1 LSGGRT
7 LVEVGKNLYAY
18 PVGIEFST
26 RVDTDDITAT
36 DDDAREEVNNTIP
49 IKRLDVKH
57 YKNVDNGYFY
67 NHFSLA
73 TILQAASSS
82 PQYSPELLW
91 PYDYRNYQGWVW
103 KKSSSTYDVFV
114 TRSTRQVTNSTVTF
128 NLSDAD
134 SAFPDFEL
142 ELPSGKDYGF
152 ARVHKPGSTWQ
163 IQSGYQVNLQ
173 KYDPPLDVSLSGTS
187 SLCPGE
193 SGSWTA
199 SASGGASPYSYDW
212 YYRKDSGTWYS
223 QNETSSSFSRS
234 MPTVNNSM
242 DIKVTVTDDDN
253 TQTSD
258 TKLVYKE
265 GGCDD
270 DGGGGGGGGL
280 LSVDP
285 ADSTKVGAKSLLQ
298 RQPIPDEF
306 ALDQNSPN
314 PAHGTVTIRFAL
326 PEATEVSLV
335 VYDIMGR
342 EVSRLVDGSVS
353 AGFHDVQYDTSD
365 LASGVYLY
373 RIETPDFAKTQRMTI
388 IR

>member
-1 LSGGRT
+1 MATNGTSQKVRDNETVTLFKSPWSVLSSG
-7 LVEVGKNLYAY
+7 
-18 PVGIEFST
+18 
-26 RVDTDDITAT
+26 
-36 DDDAREEVNNTIP
+36 
-49 IKRLDVKH
+49 
-57 YKNVDNGYFY
+57 
-67 NHFSLA
+67 
-73 TILQAASSS
+73 
-82 PQYSPELLW
+82 QYSADI
-91 PYDYRNYQGWVW
+91 Y
-103 KKSSSTYDVFV
+103 K
-114 TRSTRQVTNSTVTF
+114 VTF
-128 NLSDAD
+128 TVS
-134 SAFPDFEL
+134 
-142 ELPSGKDYGF
+142 LPSGASHDVWYRSADTEGWGF
-152 ARVHKPGSTWQ
+152 ANPMFQDPRAYINVNSSASEATITTYVYVDIRNVNGQLVAAWQ
-163 IQSGYQVNLQ
+163 PETPQDAKVAYTIAKEAGTPPV
-173 KYDPPLDVSLSGTS
+173 PPLDVSLSGTS

-199 SASGGASPYSYDW
+199 SVSGGTSPYSYDW

-223 QNETSSSFSRS
+223 QSETSDSFSRS

-253 TQTSD
+253 TQASD

-326 PEATEVSLV
+326 PEASEVSLV
-335 VYDIMGR
+335 VYDIMG
-342 EVSRLVDGSVS
+342 
-353 AGFHDVQYDTSD
+353 
-365 LASGVYLY
+365 
-373 RIETPDFAKTQRMTI
+373 
-388 IR
+388 